1 MSKIKLVNKII
12 DIDNSRI
19 IYNKPLDDSWQD
31 DWQVMAGE
39 WSVQDGCLVG
49 VERGNKG
56 GVLFFKQRF
65 DGINVMLTC
74 KISTILPATRDVNGI
89 FCAEWDDKTDYL
101 GDYYVCGLNGW
112 YDDKSGIE
120 GYKAGLGDFCGMSE
134 TSYKY
139 KAGEEIE
146 FTFGSIN
153 GHCFM
158 LVNGRLVAEH
168 LDGILKLNK
177 GHIGFSPYCTMLRIR
192 DIVIREISYV
202 NNQQHYDP
210 EY

>member
-120 GYKAGLGDFCGMSE
+120 GYKAG
-134 TSYKY
+134 
-139 KAGEEIE
+139 EEIE
-146 FTFGSIN
+146 LTFGAID

-158 LVNGRLVAEH
+158 LVDGKLVAEH

>member
-1 MSKIKLVNKII
+1 M
-12 DIDNSRI
+12 
-19 IYNKPLDDSWQD
+19 
-31 DWQVMAGE
+31 
-39 WSVQDGCLVG
+39 
-49 VERGNKG
+49 
-56 GVLFFKQRF
+56 
-65 DGINVMLTC
+65 
-74 KISTILPATRDVNGI
+74 
-89 FCAEWDDKTDYL
+89 
-101 GDYYVCGLNGW
+101 CGLNGW

-134 TSYKY
+134 TAYKY

-158 LVNGRLVAEH
+158 LVDGKLVAEH

-210 EY
+210 EF

>member
-56 GVLFFKQRF
+56 CVLFFKQRF

-112 YDDKSGIE
+112 Y
-120 GYKAGLGDFCGMSE
+120 
-134 TSYKY
+134 

-158 LVNGRLVAEH
+158 LVDGKLVAEH

-202 NNQQHYDP
+202 NNQQHYNP
-210 EY
+210 EF

>member
-65 DGINVMLTC
+65 DGINLREQRLHEVEDPFVVM
-74 KISTILPATRDVNGI
+74 A
-89 FCAEWDDKTDYL
+89 
-101 GDYYVCGLNGW
+101 
-112 YDDKSGIE
+112 
-120 GYKAGLGDFCGMSE
+120 
-134 TSYKY
+134 
-139 KAGEEIE
+139 
-146 FTFGSIN
+146 
-153 GHCFM
+153 
-158 LVNGRLVAEH
+158 
-168 LDGILKLNK
+168 
-177 GHIGFSPYCTMLRIR
+177 
-192 DIVIREISYV
+192 
-202 NNQQHYDP
+202 QHSLM
-210 EY
+210 

>member
-74 KISTILPATRDVNGI
+74 KISTILPATRDVNVI
-89 FCAEWDDKTDYL
+89 FCAEWDDKADDL
-101 GDYYVCGLNGW
+101 EYYDV
-112 YDDKSGIE
+112 
-120 GYKAGLGDFCGMSE
+120 
-134 TSYKY
+134 
-139 KAGEEIE
+139 
-146 FTFGSIN
+146 
-153 GHCFM
+153 
-158 LVNGRLVAEH
+158 V
-168 LDGILKLNK
+168 
-177 GHIGFSPYCTMLRIR
+177 
-192 DIVIREISYV
+192 
-202 NNQQHYDP
+202 
-210 EY
+210 